1 MEIDGKNAIEIL
13 NKNFNYEKV
22 NTIFGTAIKMNCYDA
37 FIFSNVTGAG
47 YLDNYVMPFSPKGL
61 LKIFYNA
68 FNYNFVTGIFD
79 NGSLKYSPYNL
90 SVMKPYLF
98 KKYKYILF
106 VEFDSEE
113 KLRKILKEMIEKCD
127 AENIASTDFIVYRI
141 EKSKKGNGMES
152 FMEYLACEYFKV
164 RGYIVE
170 NQVPLAAT
178 VGSPDFA
185 GYSLCELSKYDS
197 VAFFSNLGFHIIEL
211 AMIRIFNK
219 ENSKDLN
226 LINNNNNIVGEAKT
240 STKIMASQLQ
250 KYLDTG
256 LFKIGFE
263 LHPDKNQASN
273 NSFGLLSLKNNVIKV
288 TYPEIINIYQEKYNQ
303 KEYELWLLD
312 YIKFYLISNLT
323 NDELCDFYYKYNDE
337 KMTMDSLAKFIHTIK
352 IELILNKIEEVI

>member
-90 SVMKPYLF
+90 SVIKPYLF
-98 KKYKYILF
+98 QKDKYILF
-106 VEFDSEE
+106 VEFDSEQ
-113 KLRKILKEMIEKCD
+113 KLRNILKEMIEKCD
-127 AENIASTDFIVYRI
+127 AKNIPSTDFIVYRV

-170 NQVPLAAT
+170 NQVPLAAK

-185 GYSLCELSKYDS
+185 GYSLYELNKYDS
-197 VAFFSNLGFHIIEL
+197 VTFFSNLGFHIIEL

-219 ENSKDLN
+219 ENTEDTN
-226 LINNNNNIVGEAKT
+226 LINNGNIVGEAKT
-240 STKIMASQLQ
+240 STRIMAAQLQ

-263 LHPDKNQASN
+263 LHPDKNQASTT
-273 NSFGLLSLKNNVIKV
+273 SFGLLSLKDNMIEV
-288 TYPEIINIYQEKYNQ
+288 TYPEIITIYKEKYNQ

-337 KMTMDSLAKFIHTIK
+337 KMTMDSLAKFIHKAKIK
-352 IELILNKIEEVI
+352 IILNKIEEVI